1 MNIASARF
9 QELQKLV
16 KNGEEKRPRTEA
28 EEDQLALEDMI
39 YLREG
44 AVALARYRRQ
54 QRLKK
59 SLKLSELS
67 PQDRAIIERERENQ
81 KDFSP
86 PPKSNVYAPR
96 PKDGEDN
103 GPSDNDVPIAWMRD
117 H

>member
-1 MNIASARF
+1 MNIASVRF

-44 AVALARYRRQ
+44 AFALARYRRK

-67 PQDRAIIERERENQ
+67 PQDRAIIDRERDAQ
-81 KDFSP
+81 KDFP
-86 PPKSNVYAPR
+86 APAKGGIYAPR
-96 PKDGEDN
+96 PKEGQ
-103 GPSDNDVPIAWMRD
+103 
-117 H
+117 